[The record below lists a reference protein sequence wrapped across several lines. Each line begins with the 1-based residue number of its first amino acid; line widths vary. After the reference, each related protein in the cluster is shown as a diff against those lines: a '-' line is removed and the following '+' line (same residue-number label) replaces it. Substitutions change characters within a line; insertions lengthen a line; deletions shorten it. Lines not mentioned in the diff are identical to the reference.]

1 MHSSKAKPGP
11 QTAVPVNKLAYTIP
25 EAAVLMSMKV
35 SAVRTAIH
43 KDKLKFVVSGN
54 SHVIPHAAILEFLEN
69 EARTYKAA

>member
-1 MHSSKAKPGP
+1 
-11 QTAVPVNKLAYTIP
+11 
-25 EAAVLMSMKV
+25 MKV